1 MLALWQSFLLTSE
14 NQTLSTSSKI
24 SKRWKW
30 NFKNLR
36 GSQLVMRWPVICWL
50 RLLLPLLLLF
60 LQSWS
65 HLIRY
70 SVSRSTSLLWKSKS
84 KTCWVPRVKD
94 PPVWK
99 LEKNEIVSLLRNFG
113 LQPQQ
118 RDKCLVFGIN
128 SFDIF
133 EYSLYTL
140 FTMGSHVLP
149 HIARFNKSFLAN
161 LSNLTLRT

>member
-1 MLALWQSFLLTSE
+1 MAAAARAWKRLNNVWYKQSITEQKHSNWFWTMFLKNLCMLPLSESFLLTSE
-14 NQTLSTSSKI
+14 NQTYSTSPQI
-24 SKRWKW
+24 SKLSKRI
-30 NFKNLR
+30 FKNLR

-50 RLLLPLLLLF
+50 RLLLPLLLLL

-70 SVSRSTSLLWKSKS
+70 TVSWWTSLLWKSKS

-99 LEKNEIVSLLRNFG
+99 LEKNEKVSFLRNVG

-118 RDKCLVFGIN
+118 HDKCLF
-128 SFDIF
+128 
-133 EYSLYTL
+133 
-140 FTMGSHVLP
+140 P
-149 HIARFNKSFLAN
+149 K
-161 LSNLTLRT
+161 